1 MPDSQNRRNAG
12 FGQYDA
18 MSTEELRQL
27 LREDASKQEGE
38 ESDMEVLL
46 HVMEVLARRRQ
57 AQGEGKSPE
66 EALESFQK
74 NYMQEG
80 GLPSDWESS
89 ATARKHTP
97 NVRRWMRGLIA
108 AAAVIA
114 LIMGSSLTAKAFG
127 FDLWEIFAQ
136 WTQETFHFGYVADN
150 SSNMEPNSESKEVFE
165 ALHTALNDY
174 EIDTLLVPN
183 WIPEGYIPLDVQVF
197 DTPKQRQ
204 FVGYYQNNSNTIKIW
219 ISDYL
224 GVEPTQI
231 EQSDTAVEVYESSGV
246 KYYIFSDNSQLR
258 AAWITETFECYIS
271 GALSVDE
278 LKMMI
283 DSITKE

>member
-18 MSTEELRQL
+18 TSTEELRQL

-38 ESDMEVLL
+38 ESDMEFLL

-136 WTQETFHFGYVADN
+136 WTQETFHFGYSVDETEN
-150 SSNMEPNSESKEVFE
+150 GEPGKEE
-165 ALHTALNDY
+165 NLCYAGLQAALDDYDVTAA
-174 EIDTLLVPN
+174 LVPT
-183 WIPEGYIPLDVQVF
+183 WFPEGYVETEVRIF

-204 FVGYYQNNSNTIKIW
+204 FVGKYQSGEKELKVW
-219 ISDYL
+219 VEDYL
-224 GVEPTQI
+224 GENPAQI
-231 EQSDTAVEVYESSGV
+231 EQNESIIEVYNLNGT
-246 KYYIFSDNSQLR
+246 KYYIFSDVDTLQ
-258 AAWITETFECYIS
+258 AAWSNGNYVCYIS
-271 GALSVDE
+271 G
-278 LKMMI
+278 
-283 DSITKE
+283 SITLSEIKQMINSIEKG